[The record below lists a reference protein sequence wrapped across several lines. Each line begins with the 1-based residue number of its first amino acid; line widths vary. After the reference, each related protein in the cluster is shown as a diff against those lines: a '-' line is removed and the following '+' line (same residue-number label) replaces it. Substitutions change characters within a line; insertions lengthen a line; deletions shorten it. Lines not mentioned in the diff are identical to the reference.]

1 MTGWTLNLAK
11 PGQSLAEAQP
21 GPLELYP
28 LESWQFPEVGAPAE
42 LEARLK

>member
-1 MTGWTLNLAK
+1 VTGWSLNLSK

-21 GPLELYP
+21 GPLMLTP
-28 LESWQFPEVGAPAE
+28 LESWEFPEVGAPAA